1 MIYVDTNVLISY
13 INIKDPLH
21 EKAVQVISENRSLVT
36 SIISRVELYSVFSRT
51 MEISDLE
58 LEALVEYTF
67 EKTGTVLKDLSLE
80 EVFSNATIYAN
91 RLKLRTLE
99 LLHVV
104 AAYVLGCELFL
115 TFDKNILSRA
125 EIIEDSLGLRI
136 TPS

>member
-80 EVFSNATIYAN
+80 EVFSNAVIYAN
-91 RLKLRTLE
+91 RLKLRTLD

-104 AAYVLGCELFL
+104 AAYVLGCESFL

-125 EIIEDSLGLRI
+125 EMIEDSLGLRI

>member
-21 EKAVQVISENRSLVT
+21 EKAVKVISENRNLVT
-36 SIISRVELYSVFSRT
+36 SIITQVELYSVFSRT

-67 EKTGTVLKDLSLE
+67 EKTGTILRDLSLE
-80 EVFSNATIYAN
+80 EVFSNAVIYAN
-91 RLKLRTLE
+91 RLKLRTLD

-104 AAYVLGCELFL
+104 AAYVLGCKSFF

-125 EIIEDSLGLRI
+125 KIIEDSLGLRI
-136 TPS
+136 APS